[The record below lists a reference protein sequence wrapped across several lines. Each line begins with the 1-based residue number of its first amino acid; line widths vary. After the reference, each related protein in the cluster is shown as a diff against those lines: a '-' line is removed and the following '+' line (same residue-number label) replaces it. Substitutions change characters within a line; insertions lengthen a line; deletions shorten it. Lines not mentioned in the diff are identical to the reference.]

1 MTQTDKLELAS
12 DTRRIH
18 LSRARETGLGWGWG

>member
-12 DTRRIH
+12 DTLRVH
-18 LSRARETGLGWGWG
+18 LSRARETGLGWG